1 MSDGTIL
8 GLLFSTVA
16 VLVATLTG
24 LIGAFSTFRLQN
36 IYNELAH
43 LIQTMRSRPTTAGT
57 LDEWIERHDYSLTE
71 RIYDTGP
78 KALTVLRY
86 ALDES
91 GLSANHVAYEHDYAN
106 IAGNQAR
113 YLAVKRANHRS
124 FWWVLLYVFISLLLL
139 IFTKALLQL
148 PPPLLITCLAIYL
161 ALAAYT
167 FVGFMRQL
175 LLMTIDP

>member
-1 MSDGTIL
+1 MPDSSTL
-8 GLLFSTVA
+8 ALFFSTVA

-43 LIQTMRSRPTTAGT
+43 LIQTMRSRPTTLGT
-57 LDEWIERHDYSLTE
+57 LDEWIERTDYGLIE

-78 KALTVLRY
+78 EALSALRW

-91 GLSANHVAYEHDYAN
+91 GLSINHVAYNHDYAN
-106 IAGNQAR
+106 VVKNHDR
-113 YLAVKRANHRS
+113 YVAVKRANLVS
-124 FWWVLLYVFISLLLL
+124 FRWALTYVLFSLLLIL
-139 IFTKALLQL
+139 LSNALSALTPSTL
-148 PPPLLITCLAIYL
+148 STGLGVYL

-167 FVGFMRQL
+167 LRVFMRQL
-175 LLMTIDP
+175 QLLTIDS